1 MMAAVRLSRLQK
13 RILCWLAVDEKRSGG
28 VVSSSH
34 PELVGAVSSAK
45 GNISHS
51 LRLLERQGLIVVG
64 RTPGGKAEYLYLTPE
79 GRQKTIKLSGSY
91 E

>member
-13 RILCWLAVDEKRSGG
+13 RILCWLAVEEKRSGG
-28 VVSSSH
+28 MVSSSH
-34 PELVGAVSSAK
+34 PELVGAVPSAT

-64 RTPGGKAEYLYLTPE
+64 RTPGGKAAYLSLTPE
-79 GRQKTIKLSGSY
+79 GRQKTLQLSERY

>member
-1 MMAAVRLSRLQK
+1 MAAVRLSRLQK
-13 RILCWLAVDEKRSGG
+13 RLLCWLAGDEKRSGG

-34 PELVGAVSSAK
+34 PELVGAVPSAK

-64 RTPGGKAEYLYLTPE
+64 RTPGGKAEYLSLTPE
-79 GRQKTIKLSGSY
+79 GRQKALKLSISY

>member
-1 MMAAVRLSRLQK
+1 V
-13 RILCWLAVDEKRSGG
+13 
-28 VVSSSH
+28 
-34 PELVGAVSSAK
+34 PSAK

-64 RTPGGKAEYLYLTPE
+64 RTPGGKAAYLSLTPE
-79 GRQKTIKLSGSY
+79 GRQRTMTFSGSD

>member
-1 MMAAVRLSRLQK
+1 
-13 RILCWLAVDEKRSGG
+13 
-28 VVSSSH
+28 
-34 PELVGAVSSAK
+34 VGAGPSAK

-64 RTPGGKAEYLYLTPE
+64 RPPGGKAAYVYLTPE
-79 GRQKTIKLSGSY
+79 GRQKTLNLSGSY

>member
-1 MMAAVRLSRLQK
+1 MAAVRLSRLQK

-28 VVSSSH
+28 MGSSSH
-34 PELVGAVSSAK
+34 PELVGAVPSAK
-45 GNISHS
+45 GNSSHS
-51 LRLLERQGLIVVG
+51 LRLLERQGLMVVG

-79 GRQKTIKLSGSY
+79 GRQKTLQLSGSY

>member
-1 MMAAVRLSRLQK
+1 MATVRLSRLQK
-13 RILCWLAVDEKRSGG
+13 QILCWLAGDEKRSGG

-34 PELVGAVSSAK
+34 PELVGAVPSAK

-51 LRLLERQGLIVVG
+51 LHLLVRQGLIVVG

-79 GRQKTIKLSGSY
+79 GRRKTLKLSGSY

>member
-1 MMAAVRLSRLQK
+1 MAAVRLSRLQK
-13 RILCWLAVDEKRSGG
+13 RILCWLAVDEQRSGG
-28 VVSSSH
+28 RVSSSH
-34 PELVGAVSSAK
+34 PALVSAVPSAK

-79 GRQKTIKLSGSY
+79 GRQRTMTFSGSY

>member
-1 MMAAVRLSRLQK
+1 MMAAIRLSRLQK
-13 RILCWLAVDEKRSGG
+13 RILCWLAIDEQRSGG
-28 VVSSSH
+28 KVSSSH
-34 PELVGAVSSAK
+34 PELVGAVPSAK

-79 GRQKTIKLSGSY
+79 GRQKTMKLSESY